1 MNLTLNTAPKFTYT
15 YNKKV
20 QIRIIS
26 DLNIIKNELL
36 KYIPE
41 IKALILAGGF
51 GRGEG
56 SVLLQ
61 DGLVQPINDYD
72 IYIILPEKINF
83 DSELIRNN
91 ISKIIKIRQIDFD
104 YIKIN
109 KLKFLKPTMANYDL
123 KYASYVFYGDKTIL
137 KTYQRYKL
145 IN

>member
-72 IYIILPEKINF
+72 IYIILPEK
-83 DSELIRNN
+83 
-91 ISKIIKIRQIDFD
+91 K
-104 YIKIN
+104 
-109 KLKFLKPTMANYDL
+109 
-123 KYASYVFYGDKTIL
+123 
-137 KTYQRYKL
+137 
-145 IN
+145 